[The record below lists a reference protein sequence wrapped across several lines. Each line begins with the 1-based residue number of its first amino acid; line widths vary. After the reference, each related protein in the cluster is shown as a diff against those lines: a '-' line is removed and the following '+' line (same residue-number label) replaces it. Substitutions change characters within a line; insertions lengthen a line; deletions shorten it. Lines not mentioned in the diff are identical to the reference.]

1 MTDELDEG
9 LPHRLP
15 HHRVGCHDVGDGEER
30 KKDAYAD
37 DFQGLQDHIF
47 SAEAGQPLVPDG
59 GQQLLDVGMCYELQQ
74 KDTMAYSCSP
84 ILYDE
89 LYVSSPPNK
98 KGSRLYLKDLEKI
111 VRLSHSCMAFL
122 RKNMSYKI
130 LQRVR
135 VIF

>member
-30 KKDAYAD
+30 KEDPDAD

-47 SAEAGQPLVPDG
+47 SAEAGQALVPDG

-74 KDTMAYSCSP
+74 KDTMAHLRSL
-84 ILYDE
+84 ILYGKI
-89 LYVSSPPNK
+89 YVYAPQR
-98 KGSRLYLKDLEKI
+98 GGLRALF
-111 VRLSHSCMAFL
+111 VRV
-122 RKNMSYKI
+122 RKNSEAPVSLRREREFGFCREKCF
-130 LQRVR
+130 V
-135 VIF
+135 